1 MLGRRSRQQV
11 LNFNVVKTDPMDGVK
26 LAASAQ
32 ALPQSYSLANY
43 EVDGLVYL

>member
-1 MLGRRSRQQV
+1 MMGLSFFLMMGSS
-11 LNFNVVKTDPMDGVK
+11 LLP
-26 LAASAQ
+26 AASAQ